1 MPEIECRHISITDQS
16 HPIKQVALD
25 CLKDVDIEHPSALQ
39 LCKPSLKDPQYCES
53 VKAKTS
59 TEEGRS
65 NERDK
70 ELRSL
75 RQQHSQQVHYL
86 ITKSL
91 NAKESDNYK
100 RKLGCTDRK
109 R

>member
-1 MPEIECRHISITDQS
+1 MPEIERRHISITDQS

-39 LCKPSLKDPQYCES
+39 LCKPSLKVPQYCES
-53 VKAKTS
+53 IEAKTS
-59 TEEGRS
+59 MEEGRS

-75 RQQHSQQVHYL
+75 RQQHSQQVHYS
-86 ITKSL
+86 ITKLL
-91 NAKESDNYK
+91 NAEEPDNYK
-100 RKLGCTDRK
+100 RKTRLY
-109 R
+109 